1 MNKQEKLS
9 VRQAFVQ
16 ELDNKIL
23 SGELRV
29 GEKLPPAR
37 ELCHIMGFSLTVVN
51 AGISELVSKGFL
63 EVKPRHGTYVA
74 DYREKGTPEALMAIF
89 LNSGNTLSKHDVR
102 SFCESRIALDPF
114 IAELVIQRAG
124 DEQIAQL
131 GELVEALKAAEGTA
145 AVCDSVLEFFRRMY
159 RLSDNTVLSMIY
171 NSTVKPQKGMYAL
184 FMEQNGKQLVVD
196 VVEKTYRCLQARD
209 IDGAKQWL
217 TESMRLPLEGSTAIV
232 K

>member
-16 ELDNKIL
+16 ELENKIL